1 MSLYFSKIDL
11 SQFTH
16 RPARDAETKFP
27 CKLYHMLDDVEKRG
41 LTHIASW
48 HPDGMCFRVHDPR
61 AFVEQILP
69 QYFKKSKF
77 RSFQRQL
84 NLYGFHRITAL
95 NPFWESCYHHPDFI
109 KGDEA
114 GCRKINRPLRRK
126 SQTSSATKNINI
138 DRNNNNMIR
147 YGQSSILNKI
157 LIPSPQ
163 QQEVTAKAVSE
174 ERKDEDEDEE
184 KVVQDRIFSSIEGK
198 ALTRRNSYQD
208 LCETIMGPDC
218 EVCKDGSK
226 LIDHVISS

>member
-1 MSLYFSKIDL
+1 MSVYFSKLDL

-16 RPARDAETKFP
+16 RPARDAGTKFP
-27 CKLYHMLDDVEKRG
+27 CKLYHMLDDVERRG
-41 LTHIASW
+41 LTDIVSW
-48 HPDGMCFRVHDPR
+48 DPDGMCFRVHDPN

-109 KGDEA
+109 KGDET

-126 SQTSSATKNINI
+126 SQTSSS
-138 DRNNNNMIR
+138 NNNTRNSMIR
-147 YGQSSILNKI
+147 YGQSSVLNTILR
-157 LIPSPQ
+157 PSPQ
-163 QQEVTAKAVSE
+163 QEQEEVESREVLSSE
-174 ERKDEDEDEE
+174 QRRKDEDEE
-184 KVVQDRIFSSIEGK
+184 KIVQDTIFSSIDGK
-198 ALTRRNSYQD
+198 ALTRRDSYQD

-226 LIDHVISS
+226 LIDHVISSS